1 MKIINCEGLSKV
13 YKDKVALNN
22 VNFSIEGTGCVGFLG
37 ANGAGKTTTIRV
49 LAGLAKPTSG
59 KVEVVGYDVNSNSKN
74 VRKVIGYCPQIPAFY
89 DYMTA
94 KEWMSFV
101 GGMFDLDK
109 KTIANKTEELL
120 KLCGIWDAKN
130 RKIGGFSGGMKQR
143 LGIAQALINDPK
155 LLILDEPVSALDPM
169 GRYDVLKL
177 IDSLKDKMTIFIS
190 THIIDDIAR
199 VADRVVIIDKGT
211 IVISDSMES
220 LLASY
225 AKNTIEIALH
235 PTEKDV
241 IAMLYKNP
249 LISNVEWDGVKYKIT
264 TNKKHEASKLI
275 MKTIIDENLSLISY
289 EEGNISL
296 ENIFLKVVG
305 NQNDKSNVG

>member
-22 VNFSIEGTGCVGFLG
+22 VSFSIEGTGCVGFLG
-37 ANGAGKTTTIRV
+37 ANGAGKTTTIRI

-109 KTIANKTEELL
+109 KTIASKTEELL
-120 KLCGIWDAKN
+120 KLCGIWEAKD

-199 VADRVVIIDKGT
+199 VADRVVIIDKGS

-305 NQNDKSNVG
+305 SQNDKSNVG